1 MGLPSIYETAL
12 DHLFADEDKMMNAGL
27 PQATVKHILRL
38 RAAYNM
44 WLRFPSKRDREVVAF
59 IMQQGGVGQSV
70 AYEDLRIL
78 KLLLGE
84 LQRTSKDFHR
94 YKVLKML
101 DVAYEKASAK
111 GDTRDMVAA
120 ADKMGK
126 YTQLDKEDQRDR
138 GYDKI
143 IPQMFVFTDDPA
155 VIGLQRMPGF
165 REKIRKAKQD
175 YWIEDT
181 ELVEAE
187 EVDARLDD
195 IFKPKFIADGLD

>member
-1 MGLPSIYETAL
+1 MGLPSIYETAIE
-12 DHLFADEDKMMNAGL
+12 HLFTDEDKMNSSGL
-27 PQATVKHILRL
+27 PAATVKHILRL

-44 WLRFPSKRDREVVAF
+44 WLRFPSKRDREVVSF
-59 IMQQGGVGQSV
+59 IMEQGHVGQSA
-70 AYEDLRIL
+70 AYEDLRVL

-94 YKVLKML
+94 YKVLRML
-101 DVAYEKASAK
+101 DAAYEKAKEA
-111 GDTRDMVAA
+111 GNTRDMVAA

-143 IPQMFVFTDDPA
+143 IPQVFVFTDDPT

-165 REKIRKAKQD
+165 REKIRKAKEQ
-175 YWIEDT
+175 YWLEDT

-195 IFKPKFIADGLD
+195 IFKPKLLVDGLD